1 MLSTQRPKPLA
12 VDPPSA
18 DPVDALLAAAVDD
31 APVASSPVVETPPPV
46 SVAETQTPG
55 LDMGVDYVFEGP
67 LIHEGV
73 PDPPPC
79 VQRKLDAKNLAFRW
93 LSTPHT
99 DRRGLRMYST
109 YSATVE
115 DRAEI
120 DKGHCH
126 PGIRIHADNRI
137 TWGEDAFL
145 ATIPKHILAARDAAR
160 RRASRDQSALAK
172 SRDTLS
178 HAAERIGSRI
188 NLSVREHVSNR
199 EDD

>member
-1 MLSTQRPKPLA
+1 MLSTQKPKPPA
-12 VDPPSA
+12 P
-18 DPVDALLAAAVDD
+18 DPVDQMLAAAVDE
-31 APVASSPVVETPPPV
+31 SPAVDMPPPV

-55 LDMGVDYVFEGP
+55 LEMGTDFEFEGP

-93 LSTPHT
+93 LSNPHT
-99 DRRGLRMYST
+99 DRRGLRMYT
-109 YSATVE
+109 AYSATAE

-145 ATIPKHILAARDAAR
+145 ATIPKRILAARDAAR
-160 RRASRDQSALAK
+160 RKASRDQSHLAK
-172 SRDTLS
+172 SRDGLAER
-178 HAAERIGSRI
+178 AARIGSRI